1 MKRTMTKPKK
11 AAESGRSPM
20 DEALR
25 FLGARARTVREV
37 ERRLE
42 ACEFGEAE
50 IETTLLRLRELG
62 LVDDAAFAGEFV
74 RTRLATKP
82 VSRAHLRAQLLQHET
97 AEDAIE
103 AALSGVNEEQET
115 GSAGEIARKYARQY
129 AHLSPDEREELV
141 LRRLIA
147 RGYTYDDARAALRRA
162 LEGEEE
168 A

>member
-1 MKRTMTKPKK
+1 
-11 AAESGRSPM
+11 M

-25 FLGARARTVREV
+25 FLGGRARTVREV

-50 IETTLLRLRELG
+50 IEMTLLRLQELR
-62 LVDDAAFAGEFV
+62 LVDDMAFAEEFV

-103 AALSGVNEEQET
+103 AALAGVNEEQQMDC
-115 GSAGEIARKYARQY
+115 AGEVARKYARQY
-129 AHLSPDEREELV
+129 AHLPPKEREEFV

-147 RGYTYDDARAALRRA
+147 RGYTYDDARTALHRA
-162 LEGEEE
+162 LGGEDNE
-168 A
+168 

>member
-1 MKRTMTKPKK
+1 MTKPKK
-11 AAESGRSPM
+11 AADSGRSPM

-25 FLGARARTVREV
+25 FLGARARTAREV

-50 IETTLLRLRELG
+50 IETTLLRLQELR
-62 LVDDAAFAGEFV
+62 LVDDAAFAVEFV
-74 RTRLATKP
+74 RTRLAAKP

-97 AEDAIE
+97 AEEAI
-103 AALSGVNEEQET
+103 ASALAGIDEEQET
-115 GSAGEIARKYARQY
+115 GSAGEVARKYARQY
-129 AHLSPDEREELV
+129 AHLPEDEREELV

-147 RGYTYDDARAALRRA
+147 RGYTYDDARAALHRA
-162 LEGEEE
+162 LDAEGEEE

>member
-25 FLGARARTVREV
+25 FLGARARTIREV

-50 IETTLLRLRELG
+50 IETTLLRLHELR
-62 LVDDAAFAGEFV
+62 LVDDAAFAEEFV

-97 AEDAIE
+97 AADAVE
-103 AALSGVNEEQET
+103 AALSGIGEEQEAD
-115 GSAGEIARKYARQY
+115 SAGEIARKYARQY
-129 AHLSPDEREELV
+129 ARLPADEREQLV

-147 RGYTYDDARAALRRA
+147 RGYSYDDARAALRRA
-162 LEGEEE
+162 LDGEEE

>member
-1 MKRTMTKPKK
+1 
-11 AAESGRSPM
+11 M

-25 FLGARARTVREV
+25 FLGARARTAREV

-129 AHLSPDEREELV
+129 AHLPPDEREELV

-162 LEGEEE
+162 LDGEEE